1 MINQPLVITEKEFH
15 DYMEFC
21 IDLCNRNNVVFRIE
35 REDGTAVMCVPI
47 KQESVIPDDLQE
59 QVDDLQKQ
67 FLDKISNDTV

>member
-47 KQESVIPDDLQE
+47 KQESVIPDNLQE

>member
-35 REDGTAVMCVPI
+35 RLDGRAVMCVPI
-47 KQESVIPDDLQE
+47 KQESAIPDEVQE
-59 QVDDLQKQ
+59 QVQEFQKQ
-67 FLDKISNDTV
+67 VLDNLKQENI